1 MVKVHEVNVVMIMEE
16 VESSVWTILTKT
28 CELDIH
34 RMRQNFREQV
44 MTLIKTDLDTV
55 VKLVEKVA

>member
-1 MVKVHEVNVVMIMEE
+1 MVKVREVNVAMIMEE
-16 VESSVWTILTKT
+16 VESSILTKT

-34 RMRQNFREQV
+34 RMRQNFRDQV

-55 VKLVEKVA
+55 VELVEKVA